1 MLVFTEYNLSMC
13 LKCKSARRLFQPGE
27 GPSPVG
33 AFSVILKTNGS
44 FAALVILSHLH
55 QWQLTWPRRQR
66 QPSLVR
72 KTRGWE
78 AVRTSHTSSGDG
90 DRGALNT
97 LNGFKY

>member
-1 MLVFTEYNLSMC
+1 M
-13 LKCKSARRLFQPGE
+13 A
-27 GPSPVG
+27 PV
-33 AFSVILKTNGS
+33 VIVKTDGL
-44 FAALVILSHLH
+44 FAALFISL
-55 QWQLTWPRRQR
+55 QLTWPRRQR

-97 LNGFKY
+97 LNRFKYWHLP